1 MRNPFIDPIIYLG
14 KTNGRK
20 PQQSFG
26 IYPSDRLFHQYI
38 IGQTGTGK
46 STLLLNMIKQDIEAG
61 RGFCL
66 IDPHGDLAE
75 AANQFLDE
83 DGIYWKPSDPNC
95 KVGYNPLTY
104 VTEEYRPL
112 VASGIIETLKQ
123 QWSDAWGV
131 RMEHILRFTL
141 LALLSR
147 PSPTLA
153 DIIPM
158 ATKKSFRT
166 QVLKHVTDKEVLK
179 FWKDEFPNMNYK
191 NAFDG
196 VAPIANKLGAFMSNP
211 NVRKA
216 LCEPEQPLRFR
227 KLMDE
232 GTPLIVNLSKGQLG
246 ADVSDVLGGL
256 IVSMFG
262 NAAYTRVNIREQRRR
277 PYYLYVDEFH
287 SFTTDAFANA
297 LAEFR
302 KYRLALIMASQ
313 TTTQYSSRVLESI
326 LGNVG
331 TLICFRLGAKD
342 APVISKQL
350 GRHPSYPKFIEE
362 YRLMD
367 QSNYQMYLRLKIQ
380 NKISKVFAAFTLP

>member
-1 MRNPFIDPIIYLG
+1 MQNPFIERVTILG

-20 PQQSFG
+20 PRQSFG
-26 IYPSDRLFHQYI
+26 IYQSDRLFHHYI

-66 IDPHGDLAE
+66 IDPHGDLAG
-75 AANQFLDE
+75 AASKLLNE

-95 KVGYNPLTY
+95 NVGYNPLTY
-104 VTEEYRPL
+104 VAEEYRPL

-147 PSPTLA
+147 PNSTLA

-158 ATKKSFRT
+158 ATQKSFRAR
-166 QVLKHVTDKEVLK
+166 VLKHVTDEEVLK

-232 GTPLIVNLSKGQLG
+232 GIPLIVNLSKGQLG

-262 NAAYTRVNIREQRRR
+262 NAAYTRVNIRELRRR

-287 SFTTDAFANA
+287 SFTTDAFASA

-302 KYRLALIMASQ
+302 KYRLALIMVSQ
-313 TTTQYSSRVLESI
+313 TTTQYSSKVLESI

-331 TLICFRLGAKD
+331 TLICFRIGAKD
-342 APVISKQL
+342 APIISKQL
-350 GRHPSYPKFIEE
+350 GRHPSYPEFIASFKLAE
-362 YRLMD
+362 LA
-367 QSNYQMYLRLKIQ
+367 NYQMFIRLVIKGS
-380 NKISKVFAAFTLP
+380 ISKVFKACTN